1 MTPPSRVIKTTLIHK
16 ALVLYYYITILCK
29 YYQSIFEENN
39 CLREAIVMTH
49 ISSQAHDLKNL
60 YDIGIRRDPESGRE
74 HLKIVRPI
82 KINK

>member
-1 MTPPSRVIKTTLIHK
+1 
-16 ALVLYYYITILCK
+16 
-29 YYQSIFEENN
+29 
-39 CLREAIVMTH
+39 MTH
-49 ISSQAHDLKNL
+49 ISSQAHDLKNF